1 MQYVCCRGQWER
13 GPVSAVREVLWVSL
27 ATAPRCV
34 VQPQAG
40 CFCDGDLMNIDGSWL
55 SKVFPHPQ
63 ELGLGQE
70 GDSLPACPVSPPE
83 CLHECPH
90 AHCFLSLESSVCF
103 PLLHATGVQMP
114 QGTSGIRPQAHGP
127 QAGRWCICKEG
138 PGPQDAGGAFPRL
151 WGLEPSLSLEATSWE
166 DGPGPGDQPSVSA

>member
-1 MQYVCCRGQWER
+1 
-13 GPVSAVREVLWVSL
+13 
-27 ATAPRCV
+27 
-34 VQPQAG
+34 
-40 CFCDGDLMNIDGSWL
+40 MNIDGSWL